1 MRLYLSAQTKYNIG
15 YTPDWIQITIPK
27 PEKPEHTLS
36 LTMDIHGEIG
46 YDPESVML
54 SEAFTHVLWYN
65 R

>member
-1 MRLYLSAQTKYNIG
+1 MRLYLTAKTKYNIG

-46 YDPESVML
+46 YDPETVML
-54 SEAFTHVLWYN
+54 E
-65 R
+65 